1 MQRCLFVSALLLALG
16 CSGTNGAADEDGKT
30 VHRDSGADVA
40 DAAQDD
46 TGGPGPADSGGATD
60 APTADV
66 GTPLGP
72 PYPVVLA
79 HGFFGFEDFAGV
91 SFITYFYGVKDHL
104 AARGE
109 TLVFT
114 PAVDPFNDSTA
125 RGLELLARVKE
136 ILAKTG
142 HAKVNL
148 VGHSQGGLD
157 ARVVAHERPDLVASV
172 VTIGTPHG
180 GAPVAD
186 IAAKLVTDDRFKDVV
201 DALAKLVGG
210 ALWSAAGE
218 KTSLIRG
225 FLQFTK
231 PAVADF
237 AAAYPDAP
245 GIPYYSFAGR
255 TALHDGGKACA
266 APDAPPFVTKWNTTL
281 DTTDPLLKIPESVTA
296 GGFANDPNDGL
307 VRVVDAKHG
316 TFLGCIPADHLDEM
330 GHLLGDTPGVG
341 NKWDHKQFYA
351 DVVAYLRAKGL

>member
-1 MQRCLFVSALLLALG
+1 MQRCTFLATMLLALG
-16 CSGTNGAADEDGKT
+16 CSGSNGATDEDGKT
-30 VHRDSGADVA
+30 VHKDGGADVVI

-46 TGGPGPADSGGATD
+46 TSAIDTGTDAAGDGGAG
-60 APTADV
+60 DV
-66 GTPLGP
+66 AKPLGP
-72 PYPVVLA
+72 PYPIVLA
-79 HGFFGFEDFAGV
+79 HGFFGFEDFAGL
-91 SFITYFYGVKDHL
+91 SFVTYFYGVKDDL
-104 AARGE
+104 ATRGE

-148 VGHSQGGLD
+148 IGHSQGGLD

-186 IAAKLVTDDRFKDVV
+186 IAAKLVTDDRFKEVV

-245 GIPYYSFAGR
+245 GIPYYSLAGR
-255 TALHDGGKACA
+255 TALHDGGKACST
-266 APDAPPFVTKWNTTL
+266 PDAPPFVTKWSTTL
-281 DTTDPLLKIPESVTA
+281 DTTDALLKIPESVTA
-296 GGFANDPNDGL
+296 GGLAKEPNDGL

-316 TFLGCIPADHLDEM
+316 TFLGCVPADHLDEM
-330 GHLLGDTPGVG
+330 GHLFGDPPGVG